1 MIRRFAFLVAMLCLC
16 AVLGLG
22 QTTTV
27 IPAQGAAAGTA
38 SSFSGSFTT
47 STTQYIAPGI
57 TGAPYSAEEVNERVQ
72 TLADGTHITQTGPSQ
87 RMWRDSQGRTRTER
101 QMGGSLNANAPKTP
115 VIVEIRDPVA
125 GCLYILDTQ
134 GKVAHRV
141 TMQPMPG
148 RAARPAMAPFQA
160 PAARTAPIPAP
171 AVPFAPPADPNRPQ
185 LQSESLGS
193 QLIEGVMAEGRR
205 TTTTYPVG
213 FQGNDRPI
221 VSINQ
226 TWMSTDLRLTV
237 LSKTSDPRQGENT
250 TKLIN
255 ISRIEPDPLLFM
267 PPLDYS
273 VVDETGPQV
282 TIHYTAQ

>member
-1 MIRRFAFLVAMLCLC
+1 MIRRFAFLFAMLCLC

-22 QTTTV
+22 QMSTV
-27 IPAQGAAAGTA
+27 VSAQGAAARTA
-38 SSFSGSFTT
+38 GGFSGSFTT
-47 STTQYIAPGI
+47 STMQYNSPGI

-101 QMGGSLNANAPKTP
+101 QMGGFLNANAPKTP
-115 VIVEIRDPVA
+115 AIVEIRDPVA
-125 GCLYILDTQ
+125 GCAYILDAQ

-141 TMQPMPG
+141 TLQPMPG
-148 RAARPAMAPFQA
+148 RAARPAMAPVPA
-160 PAARTAPIPAP
+160 PAARTAPVPAP
-171 AVPFAPPADPNRPQ
+171 AVRLAPPADPNRPQ
-185 LQSESLGS
+185 FQTEPLGS
-193 QLIEGVMAEGRR
+193 QLIEGLMAEGMR

-221 VSINQ
+221 VSITEN
-226 TWMSTDLRLTV
+226 WRSTDLRLTV

-250 TKLIN
+250 TKLTN
-255 ISRIEPDPLLFM
+255 ISRTEPDPLLFM

-273 VVDETGPQV
+273 VVEETGPQV